1 MPPKNRRK
9 VSPGKILIVKPS
21 SLGDI
26 IHSLPLLDAIKHC
39 FPEAEIHWV
48 VARGF
53 EGILE
58 GHPMINRLWVIDK
71 SGWKKLTNIS
81 HTILDFKAL
90 SNELKKERFD
100 MAIDLQGLLRS
111 GLISK
116 ASGAKVRIGLKGYKE
131 AREGSFLF
139 HTDRVSVGKGIV
151 HAVDRYLSVAD
162 YLGCERGETA
172 FPLPPSSEVSEHLKA
187 VMKDPYAVFVPGARW
202 PTKRWPPEY
211 FGELAEI
218 IKNNTSIGSLVVGS
232 RDDEEIGR
240 MIEESSGGSAV
251 SIAGRSSLK
260 ELVEVIR
267 NARAVISTDS
277 GPMHIASALGV
288 PIVAIFG
295 PTSPERT
302 GPYGKN
308 NIVIRS
314 TLKCASCLKRRCD
327 NFMCMS
333 SIEPKEVA
341 DAALRFL
348 RPD

>member
-1 MPPKNRRK
+1 MPQKNRRR

-26 IHSLPLLDAIKHC
+26 IHSLPLLDAVKRC
-39 FPEAEIHWV
+39 YPETAIHWV

-58 GHPMINRLWVIDK
+58 GHPMIKKLWVIDK
-71 SGWKKLTNIS
+71 SGWKKLSNIG
-81 HTILDFKAL
+81 HTILDFKAM

-116 ASGAKVRIGLKGYKE
+116 ASGAKVRIGLKGYRE

-139 HTDRVSVGKGIV
+139 HTDRVSVGKGV
-151 HAVDRYLSVAD
+151 LHAVDRYLSVAD
-162 YLGCERGETA
+162 YLGCESKEIA
-172 FPLPPSSEVSEHLKA
+172 FPMPPQSEVSEHLKG

-202 PTKRWPPEY
+202 PTKRWPSEY
-211 FGELAEI
+211 FGELARI
-218 IKNNTSIGSLVVGS
+218 IKNNTGIGSLVVGS

-240 MIEESSGGSAV
+240 IIENSSGGSAV

-267 NARAVISTDS
+267 RARVVISTDS

-288 PIVAIFG
+288 PIVALFG
-295 PTSPERT
+295 STSPERT

-314 TLKCASCLKRRCD
+314 TAGCAPCLKRKCD
-327 NFMCMS
+327 NFICMS
-333 SIEPKEVA
+333 SVEPKEVA
-341 DAALRFL
+341 GKALRFL
-348 RPD
+348 RPE